1 MASQMNSQTY
11 KVLTAFYEGPST
23 IYAIPKDWLTKDI
36 EIRKGVLFYKGD
48 SQQYLRK
55 IEHDGDENC
64 CFPAQVELT
73 GEDVEDLEFDEEEED
88 EEEERPLCKDC
99 EVETRKHCD
108 ECGGYGSNSEDEEEC
123 DDCEGKCQSNETET
137 CEKCAVK
144 LRIGCANNPSD
155 ESIFN
160 GLCDACREEEEEE
173 EVRCVCPKCFAE
185 GHTFVS
191 KERAKELEKME
202 EMEEMCP
209 FGEKCNGEEEM
220 PTVEGT
226 PGSVL
231 PPNVVNTIRAWLEKK
246 QAPLCFRINGGEC
259 KQCNSLCVDEE
270 DSLCHKCYHKSNPV
284 ECYCDEEENRAWSK
298 EKKIK
303 I

>member
-1 MASQMNSQTY
+1 MNTMNSQTH
-11 KVLTAFYEGPST
+11 KVITAFYEGPYT
-23 IYAIPKDWLTKDI
+23 IYAIPKDWLTKHI

-73 GEDVEDLEFDEEEED
+73 GEDVEDLEFDEEEE
-88 EEEERPLCKDC
+88 RPLCKDC

-108 ECGGYGSNSEDEEEC
+108 VCGGYGSNSDEEEC

-137 CEKCAVK
+137 CENCAVK

-160 GLCDACREEEEEE
+160 GLCDACREEEE
-173 EVRCVCPKCFAE
+173 
-185 GHTFVS
+185 
-191 KERAKELEKME
+191 
-202 EMEEMCP
+202 
-209 FGEKCNGEEEM
+209 M
-220 PTVEGT
+220 PNVEGT

-231 PPNVVNTIRAWLEKK
+231 PPNVVNTIRDWLEKK

-259 KQCNSLCVDEE
+259 KQCNDLCVDEE

-284 ECYCDEEENRAWSK
+284 ECYCDEEENRAWAK

>member
-1 MASQMNSQTY
+1 MASQKMNSQTY
-11 KVLTAFYEGPST
+11 KTLTAFYEGPST
-23 IYAIPKDWLTKDI
+23 IYAIPKDWQTKDI

-64 CFPAQVELT
+64 CFPAQVEET
-73 GEDVEDLEFDEEEED
+73 GEDVEDLEFDEEEEE

-123 DDCEGKCQSNETET
+123 DDCEGKCRSNETET

-173 EVRCVCPKCFAE
+173 VKCGICEKKLEDTINCDYNDDIGEFCC
-185 GHTFVS
+185 
-191 KERAKELEKME
+191 KEPNCLRKFWGVE
-202 EMEEMCP
+202 
-209 FGEKCNGEEEM
+209 EEEM
-220 PTVEGT
+220 PTIEGT
-226 PGSVL
+226 PGSVF
-231 PPNVVNTIRAWLEKK
+231 
-246 QAPLCFRINGGEC
+246 PLNAANAFR
-259 KQCNSLCVDEE
+259 V
-270 DSLCHKCYHKSNPV
+270 
-284 ECYCDEEENRAWSK
+284 WSK

-303 I
+303 IQSKKTEGG

>member
-1 MASQMNSQTY
+1 MSIEQIRSSPETCVDVVVLLSQKHPDLLIEMLGELSNNSMECEY
-11 KVLTAFYEGPST
+11 KT
-23 IYAIPKDWLTKDI
+23 DI
-36 EIRKGVLFYKGD
+36 
-48 SQQYLRK
+48 S
-55 IEHDGDENC
+55 
-64 CFPAQVELT
+64 
-73 GEDVEDLEFDEEEED
+73 
-88 EEEERPLCKDC
+88 
-99 EVETRKHCD
+99 
-108 ECGGYGSNSEDEEEC
+108 GSNSEDEEEC

-137 CEKCAVK
+137 CENCAVK

-191 KERAKELEKME
+191 KERAKELEEME